1 MNHHKVTL
9 TNLKVTFY
17 EPSQSDINK
26 FESYLLGY
34 EPSQSDINKFESYL
48 LGYEP
53 SQSDINKFD
62 LPSRKWTI
70 TKWH

>member
-1 MNHHKVTL
+1 MNLQSDIMNHL
-9 TNLKVTFY
+9 GY
-17 EPSQSDINK
+17 EPKSDINK

-53 SQSDINKFD
+53 SQSDI
-62 LPSRKWTI
+62 WTI
-70 TKWH
+70 TKVTLTNLKVTF